1 MLTIHRAER
10 ADPLVLALAELLAV
24 PPVAAGFDPF
34 APEVVSVPTRGI
46 ERWLTQQL
54 SAHLGASGSRDGV
67 CANVEFP
74 SPARLISEALAL
86 ASGISP
92 ATDPWAPS
100 RLVWPLI
107 GVVEA
112 AFEER
117 WLEPLT
123 RHLREDGQHRYARLA
138 QIARLFNDYAVY
150 KPALLEAWARGEQG
164 GVGEHL
170 AGAWQPELWRRL
182 REAVDVPSLA
192 ERLDPACA
200 RLLEQPDVLM
210 LPSRLALFGLT
221 RLPATHLR
229 VLEALAHAREVHLM
243 LLHPSPAL
251 WERGEA
257 ANRLLASWG
266 RDVRGLQSLLRG
278 VKNAADVHHQ
288 MPAGD
293 GAQTLLSVIQAH
305 VRANRPAPGAP
316 LRDRDKDKRHQ
327 LDAGDRSISVH
338 ACHGR
343 GRQVEVLREAILH
356 RLATDATL
364 EPRDVIVMCP
374 DIEAFA
380 PLIEASFGGREAP
393 AGDEEAAA
401 GGWQARGRAAGEP
414 PALRVRLADRSLRR
428 STPIL
433 GLITQLLE
441 LAASRVTASQVLDL
455 ADTAP
460 VRARFG
466 FDDDDLAQARDWVA
480 GAGIHWGLDAS
491 GRERY
496 RLGEIDAGT
505 WSTGLQR
512 LLLGVAVAPETEA
525 LFGGVLPV
533 VEIQSSQIELA
544 GRLCELIDRLQTVLG
559 ALSVSRSVAGWAA
572 ALSSAA
578 DLLAEVPPSEAWQ
591 RQQLDEILAELAD
604 SGAGTGVEI
613 APPELRA
620 LLGHRLEGRPTRANF
635 RSGHLTFCTL
645 APMRSVPHRVIC
657 LLGLDDGVFPRQPP
671 RDGDNLLLA
680 DPQPGDRDPRT
691 EDRQLLLDALL
702 AAQEALIITYSGND
716 ERTNAP
722 LPPAVPVGELLD
734 TIDATARLSP
744 VDATQPVSSVET
756 TPVVSSIEATE
767 RVSSIEASDRARDRV
782 VVHHPLQAFDPRN
795 FVARGS
801 EPARAAQGPWSFD
814 AAALDGAQALEH
826 PRSEPPPFLPTPLAP
841 SPGGQLLTLDELIAF
856 VQRPARAFLR
866 QRLGISVQR
875 DEDEID
881 DALPI
886 ELDGLAR
893 WGVGQRLLE
902 ARLDGVASREAMLA
916 EIARGTLPPGE
927 LGRPVL
933 AQLWPN
939 VEALAELA
947 LAYRGGQEART
958 LATNITLGDGARL
971 TGSVAEVRG
980 HVLLSVSYSRLNPR
994 HRLAAW
1000 VRLLALSAA
1009 HPEIPFETVT
1019 IARASAG
1026 GVSVA
1031 RIPQLGGTPQ
1041 LRRETAMA
1049 ELNALVALRA
1059 DGLRAPLPVPCG
1071 TAHAYAEAV
1080 LQTGDNPVAAAGKVW
1095 ESSFNF
1101 SGEQKEP
1108 EHILTI
1114 GETLDFSRLGELA
1127 LAIWQPL
1134 LTREVVEQT

>member
-10 ADPLVLALAELLAV
+10 ADPLVKALAELLAAT
-24 PPVAAGFDPF
+24 PGAWEFDPF
-34 APEVVSVPTRGI
+34 TPELVSVPTRGI

-54 SAHLGASGSRDGV
+54 SVHLGASGKRDGV

-74 SPARLISEALAL
+74 SPTRLVSEALAL

-107 GVVEA
+107 GVVESA
-112 AFEER
+112 AAEP
-117 WLEPLT
+117 WLEPLS
-123 RHLREDGQHRYARLA
+123 RHLRDDGQHRYARLA
-138 QIARLFNDYAVY
+138 QIARLFTDYAVY
-150 KPALLEAWARGEQG
+150 RPELLEAWARGEPG
-164 GVGEHL
+164 GVGEQL
-170 AGAWQPELWRRL
+170 AGSWQPELWRRL
-182 REAVDVPSLA
+182 REAVAVPSLA

-200 RLLEQPDVLM
+200 RLREEPEVLA
-210 LPSRLALFGLT
+210 LPARLTLFGLT

-229 VLEALAHAREVHLM
+229 VLEALADGRDVHLM

-251 WERGEA
+251 WEHGKAE
-257 ANRLLASWG
+257 NRLLASWG
-266 RDVRGLQSLLRG
+266 RDVRGLQSLLRKVPG
-278 VKNAADVHHQ
+278 AVDLHHP
-288 MPAGD
+288 MPAAGV
-293 GAQTLLSVIQAH
+293 AQTLLSVIQAH
-305 VRANRPAPGAP
+305 VHEDRPAPGAP
-316 LRDRDKDKRHQ
+316 LRDADQDTRYE
-327 LDAGDRSISVH
+327 LSGSDRSVSVH

-343 GRQVEVLREAILH
+343 ARQVEVLREAILH
-356 RLATDATL
+356 RLAADPTL

-380 PLIEASFGGREAP
+380 PLIEASFGAP
-393 AGDEEAAA
+393 GGASEDEGDS
-401 GGWQARGRAAGEP
+401 GGWQARRRATGEP
-414 PALRVRLADRSLRR
+414 PAVRVRLADRSLRR
-428 STPIL
+428 STPLL
-433 GLITQLLE
+433 GVITQLLE
-441 LAASRVTASQVLDL
+441 LAASRVTASEVLDL

-480 GAGIHWGLDAS
+480 GAGIHWGLDA
-491 GRERY
+491 GARERF

-505 WSTGLQR
+505 WATGLER
-512 LLLGVAVAPETEA
+512 LLLGVAVAPEAEA

-533 VEIQSSQIELA
+533 LEIQSSQIELA
-544 GRLCELIDRLQTVLG
+544 GRLCELVDRLRTVLS
-559 ALSVSRSVAGWAA
+559 ALSLPRTVAGWAA

-578 DLLAEVPPSEAWQ
+578 DLLAEVPPGEAWQ

-604 SGAGTGVEI
+604 TGAQTGVEL
-613 APPELRA
+613 ALAELRA

-645 APMRSVPHRVIC
+645 TPMRSVPHRIVC

-680 DPQPGDRDPRT
+680 DPRPGDRDPRT

-702 AAQEALIITYSGND
+702 AAQEGLIITYSGND

-734 TIDATARLSP
+734 TIDATARI
-744 VDATQPVSSVET
+744 AAA
-756 TPVVSSIEATE
+756 EAFE
-767 RVSSIEASDRARDRV
+767 RARDCV

-795 FVARGS
+795 FVGHGS
-801 EPARAAQGPWSFD
+801 EPARAASGPWSFD
-814 AAALDGAQALEH
+814 AAALDGAHALKQ
-826 PRSEPPPFLPTPLAP
+826 PRSEPPPFLPAPLDP
-841 SPGGQLLTLDELIAF
+841 SPGIKLLTLDELIAF

-866 QRLGISVQR
+866 QRLGISTYR

-902 ARLDGVASREAMLA
+902 ARLDGVPSREAMLA

-933 AQLWPN
+933 MALSPH

-947 LAYRGGQEART
+947 IAYRAGQEART
-958 LATNITLGDGARL
+958 LATNIALPDGARL

-1019 IARASAG
+1019 IARASGG

-1031 RIPQLGGTPQ
+1031 RIPQLGGTAA
-1041 LRRETAMA
+1041 LRQETAMR
-1049 ELNALVALRA
+1049 ELTALVALRA

-1080 LQTGDNPVAAAGKVW
+1080 LQTGESPLAAAAKVW
-1095 ESSFNF
+1095 ESRYGY
-1101 SGEQKEP
+1101 SGEQAEP
-1108 EHILTI
+1108 EHRRTI
-1114 GETLDFSRLGELA
+1114 GAELDFNRLGELA

-1134 LTREVVEQT
+1134 LTREAVAQA